1 MRRRQHDKTSQ
12 TKSARETL
20 IKEIWD
26 EQASL
31 ADTLL
36 VPQEATDLTGKV
48 AADGETEIEEAEP
61 NQTVTQKRTLLTQA
75 VLIKNSSQKLTT
87 TTPTPTEP
95 AALLIRGAAKPPRP
109 ASRIAPQRSLKRGF
123 VTQIAV
129 AIIALAVLIGGVTT
143 ATPLGQ
149 NIAGATGFDA
159 YANAIPWIPTATPT
173 PKPKPPLNVP
183 NYANDPGKLAVA
195 NEIKA
200 VFGSYSAGALNVAT
214 CESGLDPNAR
224 NVTPIGNSHAE
235 GVFQILYPSTWNGT
249 SYHNSSPYDFVA
261 NIHAAYEIFKRDGY
275 SWREWA
281 CKP

>member
-1 MRRRQHDKTSQ
+1 MRRRQQDKTPQ
-12 TKSARETL
+12 TESARQTL
-20 IKEIWD
+20 IQEIWD

-36 VPQEATDLTGKV
+36 VPNHLADNA
-48 AADGETEIEEAEP
+48 AADEETTSEEVEP

-75 VLIKNSSQKLTT
+75 VLLKNSSQKLAPTT
-87 TTPTPTEP
+87 TATTEP
-95 AALLIRGAAKPPRP
+95 TALLIRGAARP
-109 ASRIAPQRSLKRGF
+109 LRPTRRIVPQRSLKRGF

-159 YANAIPWIPTATPT
+159 YANAIPWIPTATPK
-173 PKPKPPLNVP
+173 PKPKPQLNVP

-200 VFGSYSAGALNVAT
+200 VFGSYSGGAINVAT

-224 NVTPIGNSHAE
+224 NTTPIGNSHAE

-249 SYHNSSPYDFVA
+249 SYRNSSPYDFVA

>member
-1 MRRRQHDKTSQ
+1 MRRRQPDSTTQ
-12 TKSARETL
+12 TETARRTL
-20 IKEIWD
+20 IKEMQD

-31 ADTLL
+31 EDTLL
-36 VPQEATDLTGKV
+36 VHLGPVGDE
-48 AADGETEIEEAEP
+48 ETTEEAEP

-75 VLIKNSSQKLTT
+75 LLLKESPQKPATRPSEE
-87 TTPTPTEP
+87 PT
-95 AALLIRGAAKPPRP
+95 ALLIRGAAKPPRL
-109 ASRIAPQRSLKRGF
+109 ARRATSQRSLRRGL

-129 AIIALAVLIGGVTT
+129 TIIAAAVLIGGITT
-143 ATPLGQ
+143 TTPLGR
-149 NIAGATGFDA
+149 NIAGIAGFDA
-159 YANAIPWIPTATPT
+159 YASGIPWVPTPT
-173 PKPKPPLNVP
+173 PKPKPKP
-183 NYANDPGKLAVA
+183 NQPSYASDPGKLAVA

-200 VFGSYSAGALNVAT
+200 VFGSYSAGAINVAT

-224 NVTPIGNSHAE
+224 NTTPIGNSHAE

-249 SYHNSSPYDFVA
+249 SYHNESPYNYVA